1 MYLALSAVFIGLMTF
16 CCISFTKNKNF
27 LSKNLIQLQCWA
39 IFTIILYD
47 LSTLK
52 FGNNDAI
59 SLNIAYIIN
68 SVYYAGIHVLV
79 VFMLEF
85 VFALTESNCTQKSKK
100 CWVLFE
106 KIWTVFFTADVT
118 SLLLNPIFK
127 HEFILKEFDSICWPA
142 EYKWPFFIHLFLC
155 YVICALSF
163 VLLIKRSLGTN
174 KFYRSKYLSI
184 LFLFIAI
191 IVINVIFLKAKSKL
205 DFSILLY
212 SVFSIIA
219 SYFTLY
225 STPKKIQTAMLQ
237 QISENLG
244 IGIFCFNIER
254 QCIYSNKMA
263 NDFFTSRTM
272 RSKEIQSL
280 LALRKNKIHRQVQ
293 IIKNGRTHTLAE
305 DFDYLKDAQGRHF
318 GYILK
323 FTDITDEEKAKTQAQ
338 YLSSHDKLTGL
349 LNREHF
355 YIQAERILKTDP
367 DTKRCI
373 LCTNIKNFKLIN
385 DLYGSQNGDNLLKA
399 FTDAIKEINGPSSL
413 LGRITGD
420 RFAILVK
427 KSEFKAADYSVKIE
441 ELQSFNPDINYKLT
455 VFIGVYEISD
465 PFEKVSSMYDKA
477 FLASQSLK
485 ENYSST
491 VAYYDTK
498 FMSSLIKR
506 KEVLDSFKTA
516 LDEEQFKLFL
526 QPQVSCHTE
535 KVLGAEALVRWEHP
549 KKGLLNPTSFINIL
563 EQNGTIYQLDQFI
576 WEKACQTLQKWQE
589 QNIDLYIAVNVS
601 ANDFYYLDI
610 YREFVDLVKKYKI
623 QPQKLKIEITET
635 VFIMDDTYTRSDSY
649 TNKRILKKLQ
659 NFGFNIEMDDFGS
672 GYSSLHVLKYME
684 PDVLK
689 IDMAFLGQTENTER
703 SKKILLAI
711 VKMAK
716 QLGIKIV
723 VEGVEDLSQADFLR
737 EFGCDCFQGFLYSK
751 PLYID
756 DFEKQFVH
764 PLVDGGEK
772 C

>member
-1 MYLALSAVFIGLMTF
+1 MYLALSALFIGLMTV
-16 CCISFTKNKNF
+16 CCIFFTKNKNF
-27 LSKNLIQLQCWA
+27 LSKSLIRLQVWA
-39 IFTIILYD
+39 VIVIILYN
-47 LSTLK
+47 LSILK
-52 FGNNDAI
+52 FSRNYVI
-59 SLNIAYIIN
+59 SLNAAYIIN
-68 SVYYAGIHVLV
+68 SIYYATIHVLV
-79 VFMLEF
+79 IFMLEF
-85 VFALTESNCTQKSKK
+85 VFALTETDCSEKK
-100 CWVLFE
+100 KKLWALFE
-106 KIWTVFFTADVT
+106 KLWTIFFAADVI

-127 HEFILKEFDSICWPA
+127 HEFVLNDFDKLCWPA
-142 EYKWPFFIHLFLC
+142 EYKWPFYVHLILC
-155 YVICALSF
+155 YVLCALSF
-163 VLLIKRSLGTN
+163 VLLIRKSLVTN

-184 LFLFIAI
+184 VFLFIAI
-191 IVINVIFLKAKSKL
+191 LAINVIFLQSKTKL

-212 SVFSIIA
+212 SIFSLLA
-219 SYFTLY
+219 SYFTFY
-225 STPKKIQTAMLQ
+225 STPKKIQSAMLQ

-254 QCIYSNKMA
+254 QCIYSNKIA

-280 LALRKNKIHRQVQ
+280 LAMRSNKIHRQIQVE
-293 IIKNGRTHTLAE
+293 KNGRIHTLAE

-323 FTDITDEEKAKTQAQ
+323 FTDITDEEKTKAEAQ

-355 YIQAERILKTDP
+355 YIQAKKILQTDP
-367 DTKRCI
+367 NTKRCI
-373 LCTNIKNFKLIN
+373 LCTDIKNFKLIN
-385 DLYGSQNGDNLLKA
+385 DIYGSQTGDNLLTA

-413 LGRITGD
+413 LGRINGD

-427 KSEFKAADYSVKIE
+427 KSEFNPADYSEKIE

-465 PFEKVSSMYDKA
+465 PYEKISAMYDKA
-477 FLASQSLK
+477 FLASKTLK
-485 ENYSST
+485 ENYSSKI
-491 VAYYDTK
+491 AYYDKK
-498 FMSSLIKR
+498 FMSSLIKK

-516 LDEEQFKLFL
+516 IDEEQFKLFL
-526 QPQVSCHTE
+526 QPQVCCHSE
-535 KVLGAEALVRWEHP
+535 RVLGAEALVRWEHP

-563 EQNGTIYQLDQFI
+563 EQNGKIYQLDQFI
-576 WEKACQTLQKWQE
+576 WEKAGQTLKKWQE
-589 QNIDLYIAVNVS
+589 QNIDFYIAVNVS

-610 YREFVDLVKKYKI
+610 YREFTDLVKKYKI

-635 VFIMDDTYTRSDSY
+635 VFIMDNTFSRSDSY
-649 TNKRILKKLQ
+649 ANKRILKKLQ

-689 IDMAFLGQTENTER
+689 IDMAFLGQTEHIER
-703 SKKILLAI
+703 SKKILLSI

-723 VEGVEDLSQADFLR
+723 VEGVEDLSQAAFLR

-751 PLYID
+751 PLCVE
-756 DFEKQFVH
+756 DFENRFVA
-764 PLVDGGEK
+764 PVIYGGEK
-772 C
+772 